1 MVIIMGNADDPV
13 QSCPGPC
20 DVVIPIVYSN
30 QPISVPYKSIRDGM
44 TLLQR
49 AAIDEV
55 ESVRQTFTRPDANP
69 PLSIYKATSK
79 GVKVLGLGHAGV
91 AFINGVTGAVSYY
104 EYGRYDGPGYG
115 LVRSPYTGTVTFDE
129 MGNPDPNSFASLM
142 AALTKTNYGSGQGFE
157 GVYVKVPNGS
167 YQIMKDFADT
177 RMADIKAK
185 KAAAYDINGNHC
197 FTFAL
202 EVAGSVGVNA
212 DVSSA
217 EDLEMILIN
226 SLTGGRIDAPDG
238 TSIELPSRQVL
249 VLQQRYKQLKI
260 GSSGTV
266 VGNFSFPAGLYSK

>member
-1 MVIIMGNADDPV
+1 MVIIMGNVDDPV

-44 TLLQR
+44 SLLQR

-55 ESVRQTFTRPDANP
+55 ESVRQTFTRPDENP

-115 LVRSPYTGTVTFDE
+115 RVRSPYTGTVTFNE

-142 AALTKTNYGSGQGFE
+142 GALAKTNYSSGYGFE

-167 YQIMKDFADT
+167 YQIMKDFANK
-177 RMADIKAK
+177 RIADIKARN
-185 KAAAYDINGNHC
+185 APAYDINSNHC

-202 EVAGSVGVNA
+202 EVASTVGVNA

-217 EDLEMILIN
+217 RDLEMILVN
-226 SLTGGRIDAPDG
+226 SITGGRIDAPDDL
-238 TSIELPSRQVL
+238 SIELPSRQVL
-249 VLQQRYKQLKI
+249 VLQQRYKPLSI
-260 GSSGTV
+260 SLNGSIAG
-266 VGNFSFPAGLYSK
+266 GFNFPAGLYSQ